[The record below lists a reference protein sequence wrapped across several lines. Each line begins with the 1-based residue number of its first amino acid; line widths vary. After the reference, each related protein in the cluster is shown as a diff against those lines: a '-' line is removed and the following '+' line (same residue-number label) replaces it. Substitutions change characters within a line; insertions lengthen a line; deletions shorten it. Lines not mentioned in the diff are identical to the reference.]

1 MKVIYFSFFTASL
14 FLFSCKNENS
24 NSSNTALVD
33 ILNSHIDT
41 TVQAGDDFFEYT
53 NGGWLKAN
61 PIPASES
68 GWGIF
73 NLVEDENQT
82 RIKTISEEATSVHA
96 AKGTPSQQIGDFF
109 SSGMDSVAVEK
120 DDVAALKNIFDQI
133 NNCKKTADVVNT
145 ITSLQ
150 QIGVSP
156 LFSLG
161 VGQDMKISNK
171 NRVYL
176 GQGGLGLPDRDY
188 YFNTDAQTTKIRK
201 EYPLHIQRMLTM
213 LYQDSVKAKT
223 QSESILKL
231 ETSIASA
238 HKKLEE
244 LRDPYAN
251 YNKMS
256 MAQVNALGSNFA
268 FENQFKTLNLISDSV
283 IVGQPVFFQ
292 KMNGLLTSTNV
303 ETWKAYLTWHT
314 LTSFA
319 SFVSSKYDKENFN
332 FYSALLSG
340 TKEQRPRWK
349 RVLSAQ
355 EGALG
360 DALGQL
366 FVKQYFPEKTKARY
380 VDLTEKIVESY
391 REHIQKL
398 DWMSDSTKEKAIVKL
413 NAITKKVGN
422 PSKWKDYSAMNIT
435 RASYCNNIIESN
447 KWHFNYE
454 AQKLNK
460 PVDRTEWSMTP
471 QTYNAYYNPS
481 NNEIVLPAAIFTAPG
496 FKDEDIDDAVI
507 YGYVGAST
515 IGHELTHGFDDEG
528 RQFDEKGNLKNWWS
542 KEDEAK
548 FKVKANLLV
557 DQFNKYTVLDS
568 LHPNGNATLGEN
580 IADLGGIVIALDAF
594 KKTKQYQEG
603 KLIAGL
609 TPLQRYFM
617 GYAYGWMQTRTKEKL
632 ASQILTD
639 VHAPIFLRVNGPMS
653 NCDEWYKTFNV
664 TAQNKMYRDSLS
676 RVRIW

>member
-1 MKVIYFSFFTASL
+1 M
-14 FLFSCKNENS
+14 
-24 NSSNTALVD
+24 
-33 ILNSHIDT
+33 
-41 TVQAGDDFFEYT
+41 
-53 NGGWLKAN
+53 
-61 PIPASES
+61 
-68 GWGIF
+68 
-73 NLVEDENQT
+73 
-82 RIKTISEEATSVHA
+82 
-96 AKGTPSQQIGDFF
+96 
-109 SSGMDSVAVEK
+109 
-120 DDVAALKNIFDQI
+120 
-133 NNCKKTADVVNT
+133 
-145 ITSLQ
+145 
-150 QIGVSP
+150 
-156 LFSLG
+156 
-161 VGQDMKISNK
+161 
-171 NRVYL
+171 
-176 GQGGLGLPDRDY
+176 
-188 YFNTDAQTTKIRK
+188 
-201 EYPLHIQRMLTM
+201 
-213 LYQDSVKAKT
+213 
-223 QSESILKL
+223 
-231 ETSIASA
+231 
-238 HKKLEE
+238 
-244 LRDPYAN
+244 
-251 YNKMS
+251 
-256 MAQVNALGSNFA
+256 
-268 FENQFKTLNLISDSV
+268 
-283 IVGQPVFFQ
+283 
-292 KMNGLLTSTNV
+292 
-303 ETWKAYLTWHT
+303 
-314 LTSFA
+314 
-319 SFVSSKYDKENFN
+319 
-332 FYSALLSG
+332 
-340 TKEQRPRWK
+340 
-349 RVLSAQ
+349 
-355 EGALG
+355 G

>member
-1 MKVIYFSFFTASL
+1 
-14 FLFSCKNENS
+14 
-24 NSSNTALVD
+24 
-33 ILNSHIDT
+33 
-41 TVQAGDDFFEYT
+41 
-53 NGGWLKAN
+53 
-61 PIPASES
+61 
-68 GWGIF
+68 
-73 NLVEDENQT
+73 
-82 RIKTISEEATSVHA
+82 
-96 AKGTPSQQIGDFF
+96 
-109 SSGMDSVAVEK
+109 MDSVAIEK

-161 VGQDMKISNK
+161 VGQDMKISDK

-223 QSESILKL
+223 QSEAILKL

-319 SFVSSKYDKENFN
+319 SYVSSKYDKENFN